1 MLTILSIP
9 QWDPQHSLKFRSIAC
24 SAYRSTHQSGILT
37 SKPLE
42 FWNHPWNFCP
52 SAEFLIHSLYLPGF
66 PSLSGTLIS
75 TLPEFL
81 IILWIFIR
89 LVNFRFIACVAYRS
103 AHPWVGPSPQ
113 RSWIFLILDGIFIRM
128 ANFWAIA
135 WIAYLSIQ
143 WDPHRNTPRIFD
155 PPTEFLSVCG
165 IVDP

>member
-24 SAYRSTHQSGILT
+24 SAYRSAHQSGILT

-89 LVNFRFIACVAYRS
+89 LVNFRFIS
-103 AHPWVGPSPQ
+103 SPQ

-143 WDPHRNTPRIFD
+143 SDAHRNTPRIFD